1 LRRIGLNYSKN
12 QRTGALTMY
21 DFAYEKPGSLTDAVA
36 VLSADM
42 DAKALAGGQTFIPVL
57 KQRLNKPSTVVD
69 LAKLGLSG
77 ITVSADTVTIGA
89 MTTHAAIASHPQI
102 KAKIPGLQHQA
113 ALIGDEAVR
122 HRGTMGGSLANN
134 DPAACY
140 PSALLALG
148 GTITTDRRTIA
159 ADDFFQGMF
168 TTALEAGEI
177 ITSIALPI
185 PQKSAYEKFRNPASR
200 YAIVGV
206 FVAKFASGVRLA
218 ITGASQ
224 GGVFRHTAFETAL
237 SANFAPEAI
246 AGITTPADDLNGDIH
261 ASAEYRAHLIGVVAK
276 RAVAKAT

>member
-1 LRRIGLNYSKN
+1 
-12 QRTGALTMY
+12 MY
-21 DFAYEKPGSLTDAVA
+21 DFAYQKPGSLADAVK
-36 VLSADM
+36 VLSDDM
-42 DAKALAGGQTFIPVL
+42 EAKALAGGQTFIPVL
-57 KQRLNKPSTVVD
+57 KQRLNKPTVVVD

-77 ITVSADTVTIGA
+77 ITIAGDKLTIGA
-89 MTTHAAIASHPQI
+89 MTTHAAIASNPDI

-113 ALIGDEAVR
+113 SMIGDEAVR

-148 GTITTDRRTIA
+148 GTIKTDRRSIA

-168 TTALEAGEI
+168 TTALEQGEI
-177 ITSIALPI
+177 ITSIELPI

-206 FVAKFASGVRLA
+206 FVAKFPSGVRLA

-224 GGVFRHTAFETAL
+224 GGVFRHTEMEKAL
-237 SANFAPEAI
+237 SANFSADAI
-246 AGITTPADDLNGDIH
+246 AGIVTPADGLNGDIH
-261 ASAEYRAHLIGVVAK
+261 ASAEYRAHLIGVVSR

>member
-1 LRRIGLNYSKN
+1 
-12 QRTGALTMY
+12 MY
-21 DFAYEKPGSLTDAVA
+21 DFAYQKPGSLVDAVA
-36 VLSADM
+36 TLSGDM

-57 KQRLNKPSTVVD
+57 KQRLNKPTVVVD
-69 LAKLGLSG
+69 LAKLGLTG
-77 ITVSADTVTIGA
+77 ITVSGNKVVIGA
-89 MTTHAAIASHPQI
+89 MTTHATIASNAEI

-113 ALIGDEAVR
+113 SLIGDEAVR

-148 GTITTDRRTIA
+148 GTIVTDRRRIA

-168 TTALEAGEI
+168 TTALEQGEI
-177 ITSIALPI
+177 ITSIELPV

-206 FVAKFASGVRLA
+206 FVAKFAGGVRLA

-224 GGVFRHTAFETAL
+224 GGVFRHTEMETAL
-237 SANFAPEAI
+237 SANFAPAAI
-246 AGITTPADDLNGDIH
+246 AEIVTPADGLNGDIH
-261 ASAEYRAHLIGVVAK
+261 ASAEYRAHLIGVVSK
-276 RAVAKAT
+276 RAVAKAA

>member
-1 LRRIGLNYSKN
+1 
-12 QRTGALTMY
+12 MY
-21 DFAYEKPGSLTDAVA
+21 DFAYQKPSTLADAVA
-36 VLSADM
+36 LLSADP

-77 ITVSADTVTIGA
+77 ITVSGDKVTIGA
-89 MTTHAAIASHPQI
+89 MTTHAAIASNAEI

-140 PSALLALG
+140 PSALLALA
-148 GTITTDRRTIA
+148 GTIKTDRRSIA

-168 TTALEAGEI
+168 TTALEPGEI
-177 ITSIALPI
+177 ITSIELPV

-206 FVAKFASGVRLA
+206 FVAKFASGTRLA
-218 ITGASQ
+218 ITGAGQ
-224 GGVFRHTAFETAL
+224 GGVFRHTEMEKAL
-237 SANFAPEAI
+237 SANFSPEAL
-246 AGITTPADDLNGDIH
+246 AGIATPADDLNGDIH
-261 ASAEYRAHLIGVVAK
+261 ASPEYRAHLISVIAK